1 MVAVSKRYGRD
12 VSSGRGEGGG
22 REYNYSTLLEELRVR
37 IADGTYAVGQS
48 LPTQREFADEFGV
61 SRDTVQR
68 VLRELKDEGWIQ
80 SRQGSGSRVVK
91 SPIHS
96 GTIPQEAPRLRAAL
110 GPFVTRAFA
119 QPTVR
124 LDVFTLTSESL
135 DAHVRLQAEHIRTEY
150 IRTGK
155 ITTER
160 IELRMLLPSESVQL
174 PYPRALKPM
183 GEPEEAYGPEQLD
196 RLQERIQERL
206 RGITR
211 RHTTSLREALRNLE
225 TEGLVPSV
233 AVEVRSVP
241 LVPAFKL
248 YLRPGTEA
256 LFGPYEVVKRSISL
270 DDETEVDALDVLGLG
285 STLIRHVND
294 EGDPNSTGS
303 VFIESMQAWF
313 DACWERLAVTS

>member
-1 MVAVSKRYGRD
+1 MPKRYGRD

-22 REYNYSTLLEELRVR
+22 REYNTLLEELRVR

-68 VLRELKDEGWIQ
+68 VLRELKDEGWIE

-96 GTIPQEAPRLRAAL
+96 GKVPQQAPRLRAAL

-135 DAHVRLQAEHIRTEY
+135 DAHVRLQAEHIRTGE
-150 IRTGK
+150 IATP
-155 ITTER
+155 ER
-160 IELRMLLPSESVQL
+160 IELRMLLPSESLEL
-174 PYPRALKPM
+174 PYPRALKPV
-183 GEPEEAYGPEQLD
+183 GEPEVAYGPEQLD
-196 RLQERIQERL
+196 RLQEQIQERL

-211 RHTTSLREALRNLE
+211 RHTTSLRAALRNLE

-233 AVEVRSVP
+233 EVEVRSIP

-248 YLRPGTEA
+248 YLRPGAEA
-256 LFGPYEVVKRSISL
+256 LFGPYEVAERSILL
-270 DDETEVDALDVLGLG
+270 DDGTEMDALDVLGLG

-303 VFIESMQAWF
+303 VFIETMQAWF
-313 DACWERLAVTS
+313 DACWERLAVAF